1 MRRFGAYMAVEAD
14 NPRQGVTIM
23 TAKANSLFGRFH
35 NWRRFRTTVRE
46 LEQLSTREL
55 DDIGISRGDIYRVSR
70 QSIL

>member
-1 MRRFGAYMAVEAD
+1 MASRV
-14 NPRQGVTIM
+14 
-23 TAKANSLFGRFH
+23 NSLFGRYR
-35 NWRRFRTTVRE
+35 NWRRFRKTVRE